1 MSSVPPPAW
10 GSGPPGSVLPAGA
23 PVVVQRTNGLAV
35 ASLVTG
41 LFFWCF
47 LVPGVVAIVLGYL
60 ALEQID
66 RSGGTFT
73 GRGMAI
79 AGIILGWVGI
89 GVLGLMALGW
99 FFTVLAI

>member
-1 MSSVPPPAW
+1 
-10 GSGPPGSVLPAGA
+10 
-23 PVVVQRTNGLAV
+23 VVQRTSGLAV

-47 LVPGVVAIVLGYL
+47 LVPGVVGIVLGYL

-66 RSGGTFT
+66 RSGGTLT

-79 AGIILGWVGI
+79 AGVTLGWVGI
-89 GVLGLMALGW
+89 GVLGLMALAW

>member
-1 MSSVPPPAW
+1 MSRVPPSTW
-10 GSGPPGSVLPAGA
+10 GSPPGSGLPAGA

-66 RSGGTFT
+66 RSGGSLT

-99 FFTVLAI
+99 FLTVLAI